1 MIQLISGILAS
12 ALHVFTGPDHL
23 AAVTPLAIESRK
35 KSWNVGL
42 FWGIGHVA
50 GMLLIGLL
58 FMLFKEYIP
67 VEAISHHSERIVG
80 IILVAIGLWAIYRV
94 YNKKIPRH
102 KHPHYHNSPEPH
114 VHIHSHPH
122 QHEQSHEHEGE
133 KHHKHQHTHSQV
145 IRQNNIA
152 ALGVGTLHGF
162 AGISHLVLM
171 LPTLALPTMAD
182 SLLYLSGFA
191 VGTLAAMVS
200 YATTLGFIGQR
211 SKNASSPRI
220 FMNVR
225 LAGGLIAIA
234 VGIYWF
240 WSTF

>member
-50 GMLLIGLL
+50 GMLLIGML

-171 LPTLALPTMAD
+171 LPTLALPTMTD
-182 SLLYLSGFA
+182 SLPYLSGFA
-191 VGTLAAMVS
+191 VGTLGAMVS
-200 YATTLGFIGQR
+200 YATALGFIGHR
-211 SKNASSPRI
+211 STNASSPRI
-220 FMNVR
+220 FVLVR
-225 LAGGLIAIA
+225 LAGGVIAIA